1 MPLLDRYSNVIARFL
16 LVVLFPFSA
25 LDKILHWNLA
35 LQQADSSFL
44 PGGALLLVLGI
55 IIETATPLMIVLN
68 WYAKPAAFVLA
79 GFCAITALLYHNF
92 WAYPGFWDP
101 SKGPAL
107 DHFWEF
113 LKNFG
118 LVGGLIFTTLGARMQ
133 SVNGA
138 LGSLKRSDV
147 RPLDSAEDAK
157 S

>member
-1 MPLLDRYSNVIARFL
+1 MQLLDRYSNVIARFL

-44 PGGALLLVLGI
+44 PGGAVLLVLGI
-55 IIETATPLMIVLN
+55 VIETATPLMIVLN
-68 WYAKPAAFVLA
+68 WYAKPAAGLLA
-79 GFCAITALLYHNF
+79 AFCAVTAVLYHNF

-118 LVGGLIFTTLGARMQ
+118 LVGGLIFATLGARVQ
-133 SVNGA
+133 SVHGA
-138 LGSLKRSDV
+138 LASLKRTDT
-147 RPLDSAEDAK
+147 RNLDSSVEPK
-157 S
+157 